1 MAIRLTPAG
10 RLRWESSEDEG
21 VPAGSPS
28 LQSAFETDWREAL
41 FTLAA
46 DKIPTQDM
54 PSVRYW
60 QQLVERYLTGLCHV
74 PEDAESFEVEPL
86 TSADCAHWILTA
98 PPMQGG
104 EYLCEGTLQRIWERL
119 DGWVRE
125 TVTSTGGL
133 VAFLQRRAPK
143 WHQVGRVCF
152 HLAENRNDEA
162 RPFAFM
168 ATYASGFGAAGR
180 LKHLP
185 LRKALE
191 QYAGAKNRAALVKL
205 LSPVQQA
212 AESCDWVKDL
222 VDSGDIY
229 RPMAW
234 TAARAYRLLRSAA
247 ALEESG
253 LSVRLPNWWRRR
265 PRPQVSVTIGAGAP
279 STLGAGAMLD
289 FNARVALGDTP
300 LSPEE
305 LDSLLGGEDG
315 LVLLKGQWVEV
326 DRDKLREAIEHWN
339 TLQRQAEGGEVSF
352 VEGMRLL
359 AGASADLRHEERT
372 DDERHWVHV
381 APGDAMREIVAG
393 LRQPGAL
400 DAVEIVDALQGT
412 LRPYQHEGLSW
423 LRFLTKLGLGACLAD
438 DMGLGKTIQ
447 VLALLL
453 GESRDGAQRPG
464 APSILVVPASL
475 LGNWRDEASRFA
487 PSLKLRFLHPAETD
501 RQTLAD
507 IEAAPEAHLA
517 DTDLFVTTYAM
528 LVRQAWLAQVSWR
541 LVILDEAQAIKNPAT
556 RQSRAVRE
564 LPAAARI
571 ALTGTPVENR
581 LGDLWAL
588 FDFLNPGLLG
598 SRKVFQSFV
607 KSLQARDEN
616 PFAPLRR
623 LVGPY
628 ILRRLKTDREIIG
641 DLPEKTET
649 ARYCYLSRAQVK
661 LYGQVV
667 RTMKREM
674 ESAVDIA
681 RRGLVLRSLLR
692 LKQVCNHPSQL
703 LDDGEF
709 RPADSGKFLRLA
721 EICEELAERQEKVLV
736 FTQFREII
744 DPLAEHLAAIFGQ
757 SGLVLHGATGVRQRR
772 GLVARFQS
780 DDGPPFFILSLKA
793 GGTGLNLTAA
803 SHVIHFD
810 RWWNPAVENQA
821 TDRAFR
827 IGQRRNVL
835 VHKFMTTGTVEER
848 IDEMIAQ
855 KQKLADDILAGDGEV
870 NLTELSDEALMDLV
884 RLDVTRAAL

>member
-1 MAIRLTPAG
+1 MGIRLTPAG
-10 RLRWESSEDEG
+10 RLRWESSGDEAA
-21 VPAGSPS
+21 PTGSSS

-104 EYLCEGTLQRIWERL
+104 EYLSEGTLQRIWERL

-133 VAFLQRRAPK
+133 AAFLQRRAPK

-152 HLAENRNDEA
+152 HLAENRNDET

-191 QYAGAKNRAALVKL
+191 QYAGAKNRVALVKL

-212 AESCDWVKDL
+212 AEACDWVKDL

-247 ALEESG
+247 ELEESG

-279 STLGAGAMLD
+279 STLGVGAMLD
-289 FNARVALGDTP
+289 FNVSVALGDTS

-315 LVLLKGQWVEV
+315 LVLLKGQWAEV

-339 TLQRQAEGGEVSF
+339 TLQRQADGGEVSF

-381 APGDAMREIVAG
+381 APGDAMREILAG
-393 LRQPGAL
+393 LRKPGAL
-400 DAVEIVDALQGT
+400 DAVEIADALQGT

-423 LRFLTKLGLGACLAD
+423 LRFLTRLGLGACLAD

-453 GESRDGAQRPG
+453 GERRDGAARPG

-475 LGNWRDEASRFA
+475 LGNWREEAARFA

-507 IEAAPEAHLA
+507 IEAAPETHLA
-517 DTDLFVTTYAM
+517 ETDLVVTTYAM
-528 LVRQAWLAQVSWR
+528 LVRQTWLAEVSWR
-541 LVILDEAQAIKNPAT
+541 LAILDEAQAIKNPGT
-556 RQSRAVRE
+556 RQSRAVRK

-607 KSLQARDEN
+607 KSLLAREEN
-616 PFAPLRR
+616 PFAPLRQ

-649 ARYCYLSRAQVK
+649 ASYCYLTRAQVK

-681 RRGLVLRSLLR
+681 RRGVVLRSLLR

-703 LDDGEF
+703 LGDGEY

-721 EICEELAERQEKVLV
+721 EICEELAERQERVLV
-736 FTQFREII
+736 FTQFREVI
-744 DPLAEHLAAIFGQ
+744 DPLAEHLATIFGQ
-757 SGLVLHGATGVRQRR
+757 SGLVLHGATRVRKRHD
-772 GLVARFQS
+772 LVARFQS

-848 IDEMIAQ
+848 IDEMIAE
-855 KQKLADDILAGDGEV
+855 KQKLADDILSGDGEV